1 MVELLIVIAI
11 VALSV
16 ALISAALPDGDAARL
31 EEEGARLTA
40 LLEMARAESRVSG
53 APVVWVPRGAAG
65 ATGGGTG
72 ATGSADSAT
81 DAQGRPVHFRFV
93 GLSAALALPSRWLDE
108 RVSAEVVGARVVVL
122 GPAAILPAQRIVLSL
137 DKQRLELSSD
147 GLGPFAVAQA
157 PAATAAAPPDASP
170 R

>member
-16 ALISAALPDGDAARL
+16 ALISAALPDGDASRL

-53 APVVWVPRGAAG
+53 APVVWVPRGATG
-65 ATGGGTG
+65 ATG

-157 PAATAAAPPDASP
+157 PAATGAAPPDASP